1 MHRTRYYKTQTTN
14 EAARAPARP
23 GRAVHFRFSV
33 LFAFRPHT
41 RCRHT
46 RCNHSLHLASH
57 RRFLARA
64 NTFSGSFSSSR
75 ACLTDARFTCLVH
88 SLFRALPVP
97 RPPCPPAPSLS
108 RALPT
113 LSHMWDEQ
121 GPPASAGVKERS
133 PERGMMHRAR
143 AQILA
148 ADLEEITCHGSSP

>member
-1 MHRTRYYKTQTTN
+1 MDQVLQNSNDKRGS
-14 EAARAPARP
+14 ARARAARP
-23 GRAVHFRFSV
+23 GSPLS
-33 LFAFRPHT
+33 LFCALRVPPT
-41 RCRHT
+41 
-46 RCNHSLHLASH
+46 HSLQTHPLQPLATLGLPPPIPRARKHLLWI
-57 RRFLARA
+57 FLKL
-64 NTFSGSFSSSR
+64 R